1 VSEPKLRERIG
12 LFGGSFDP
20 IHNGHIR
27 PVQEARRTLGLDRV
41 VYLPTAIP
49 PHKPK
54 RQLAPPHARYAMVE
68 LALLPEEGLYA
79 SPFELTPGRP
89 AYTIETLEHFRA
101 VHPAAEL
108 FLLLGVDSLLDLP
121 TWRRFAELPQLARIA
136 VLARP
141 GWKVD
146 AASLAPELAAIL
158 ASGRVDLLAQ
168 PPVAVSSTEL
178 RALFARGE
186 RPAPGLVP
194 EAVVNYIE
202 KYDLYR

>member
-1 VSEPKLRERIG
+1 MSPAPAARIG

-27 PVQEARRTLGLDRV
+27 PVQEARRALGLERV
-41 VYLPTAIP
+41 LYLPTAIP

-54 RQLAPPHARYAMVE
+54 RQFASPHARFAMVE
-68 LALLPEEGLYA
+68 LALLPEAGLYA
-79 SPFELTPGRP
+79 SPHELTPERP
-89 AYTIETLEHFRA
+89 AYTVDTLEHFRQ
-101 VHPAAEL
+101 VFPGAEL
-108 FLLLGVDSLLDLP
+108 VLLLGVDSFLDLP
-121 TWRRFAELPQLARIA
+121 TWRRFADLPLLARLA

-141 GWKVD
+141 GWEVTPE
-146 AASLAPELAAIL
+146 SLPPELAAPW

-194 EAVVNYIE
+194 EPVVHYIQ